1 MPTSQTIDSDQIW
14 KRVELEELRNAVK
27 RAEYAI
33 HQFER
38 VLRALPS
45 CNACARLKLIE
56 QVQHTSGRLGKEAIG
71 LTVLA
76 QGLKN
81 AMEAVDRTRST
92 LTQQSLAP
100 CRCSGTE
107 CTCHE

>member
-1 MPTSQTIDSDQIW
+1 MPSSQTIDSDELW
-14 KRVELEELRNAVK
+14 KRAELEELRNAVR

-56 QVQHTSGRLGKEAIG
+56 QLHSTSNRLGKETVGLAI
-71 LTVLA
+71 LA

-81 AMEAVDRTRST
+81 AMEATERTQSA
-92 LTQQSLAP
+92 LMQQSPAP
-100 CRCSGTE
+100 CRCTQTP
-107 CTCHE
+107 CTCHS

>member
-1 MPTSQTIDSDQIW
+1 MPSPQLTDSDELW
-14 KRVELEELRNAVK
+14 KRLELEELRNAVR

-56 QVQHTSGRLGKEAIG
+56 QIQHTSDRLGKETVG
-71 LTVLA
+71 LTILA
-76 QGLKN
+76 ENLKS
-81 AMEAVDRTRST
+81 AMEATERTQSALRRR
-92 LTQQSLAP
+92 SLAP
-100 CRCSGTE
+100 CRCAQTP
-107 CTCHE
+107 CTCH